1 MQQHPVPQNITS
13 YQFRLIGEMTL
24 GQFARLA
31 IGCLIALL
39 FYALPL
45 PGFIKW
51 FFILLFA
58 GGGALLAFAPIEG
71 RPLETWIIS
80 FFKSIYSPSQYL
92 WQKTAVSLPSLA
104 ETIKK
109 TPAQELS
116 GVSSKTLSSKE
127 IALMQ
132 MLSSKTGFYS
142 EEEIKQAQ
150 KFLALFGQIDTI
162 PKTPEIKP
170 LAKKKAE
177 KEVEFKS
184 ELPIPAPP
192 DKPNVLIGMVVSQQ
206 GKIVEGAIIEIQD
219 QESDTVRAMRTNRL
233 GQFRTV
239 SPLGN
244 GEYQII
250 TEKEGCNFDIMK
262 IKLSGEIIPPIEI
275 KEKQTTEIKNSKH

>member
-51 FFILLFA
+51 FFVLLFA
-58 GGGALLAFAPIEG
+58 TGGALLAFVPVEG

-80 FFKSIYSPSQYL
+80 FFRSIYSPSQYL
-92 WQKTAVSLPSLA
+92 WRKAIVSLPSLA

-109 TPAQELS
+109 TPVQGPLRT
-116 GVSSKTLSSKE
+116 SSKTLSPKE
-127 IALMQ
+127 IALLQ
-132 MLSSKTGFYS
+132 MLSPKTGFYS
-142 EEEIKQAQ
+142 EEEIKRAQ
-150 KFLALFGQIDTI
+150 KFLALFGQVNAI
-162 PKTPEIKP
+162 PETPEIKP

-192 DKPNVLIGMVVSQQ
+192 DKPNVLVGMIIDQQ
-206 GKIVEGAIIEIQD
+206 GKIVEGAIVEIQD
-219 QESDTVRAMRTNRL
+219 QEGDTVRAMRTNKL
-233 GQFRTV
+233 GQFRTA

-262 IKLSGEIIPPIEI
+262 IKLSGKIIPPIEI
-275 KEKQTTEIKNSKH
+275 REK

>member
-24 GQFARLA
+24 SQFARLA
-31 IGCLIALL
+31 IGCLIALF

-51 FFILLFA
+51 FLVLLFA
-58 GGGALLAFAPIEG
+58 TGGALLAFVPVEG

-92 WQKTAVSLPSLA
+92 WRKAIVSLPSLA

-109 TPAQELS
+109 APTQELLRA
-116 GVSSKTLSSKE
+116 SSKTLSPKE
-127 IALMQ
+127 IALLQ
-132 MLSSKTGFYS
+132 MLSPKGGFYS
-142 EEEIKQAQ
+142 EEEIKRAQ
-150 KFLALFGQIDTI
+150 KFLALFGQVNAI
-162 PKTPEIKP
+162 PKAPEIKP
-170 LAKKKAE
+170 LAQKKAE

-192 DKPNVLIGMVVSQQ
+192 DEPNILVGMVVGQQ
-206 GKIVEGAIIEIQD
+206 GKIVEGAIVEIQD
-219 QESDTVRAMRTNRL
+219 QEGNTVRAMRTNKL
-233 GQFRTV
+233 GQFRTA

-244 GEYQII
+244 GEYQIT

-262 IKLSGEIIPPIEI
+262 IKLSGKIIPPIEI
-275 KEKQTTEIKNSKH
+275 REKQSTNLT